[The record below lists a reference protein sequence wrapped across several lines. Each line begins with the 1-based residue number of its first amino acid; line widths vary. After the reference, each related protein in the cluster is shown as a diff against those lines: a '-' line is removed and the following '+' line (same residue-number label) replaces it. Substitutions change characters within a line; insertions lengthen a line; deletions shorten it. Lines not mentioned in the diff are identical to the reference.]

1 MPIKSR
7 PRREPT
13 DNWQQLALWVEDPAQ
28 RVYEVMRPCVL
39 FGQSPA
45 ERARQT
51 GVPQRTLYRQVER
64 FDTLGMRIATAAGV
78 TPTAVRITIDFG
90 L

>member
-1 MPIKSR
+1 MPITKR
-7 PRREPT
+7 PRRPPT
-13 DNWQQLALWVEDPAQ
+13 EDWQQLALWVEDPAQ

-51 GVPQRTLYRQVER
+51 GVPQRTL
-64 FDTLGMRIATAAGV
+64 
-78 TPTAVRITIDFG
+78 
-90 L
+90 